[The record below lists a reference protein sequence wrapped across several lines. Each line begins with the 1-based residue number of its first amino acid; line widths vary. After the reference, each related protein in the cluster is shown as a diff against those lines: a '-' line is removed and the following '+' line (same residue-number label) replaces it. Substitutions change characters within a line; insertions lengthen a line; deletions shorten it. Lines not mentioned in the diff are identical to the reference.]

1 LIIYYFKLKVGRNLK
16 LRIKGKKVLV
26 TGAGGFVGSHLVE
39 ALVKKGTRV
48 TALVHY
54 NSRNDWGML
63 EDVGKNALDSV
74 EVIAGDLKDAD
85 CVREA
90 VRDQQ
95 VIFHLGA
102 LIGIPYSYV
111 NPRDVVDTNV
121 NGTLNVLAAALD
133 CGVEK
138 IVHTSTSEIY
148 GTAQYV
154 PMDEKHPVNPQ
165 SPYAA
170 SKLGAD
176 LLALSFYRS
185 FDLPVGVIRPFNVFG
200 PRQSARAVIPSII
213 TQALLKRKIRLG
225 SLYPTRDLTFVKDT
239 VEGFI
244 DFAQS
249 EKTVGQVVN
258 LGSNREA
265 SINQIVTLISD
276 CLGKRIQIQ
285 REKTRIRPDKSEV
298 ERLYSDSGK
307 AKRLFGWQPRTD
319 LKHGMKETVSWFER
333 NLNRYKGDIYN
344 I

>member
-1 LIIYYFKLKVGRNLK
+1 MKV
-16 LRIKGKKVLV
+16 KGKKVLV

-39 ALVKKGTRV
+39 ALVKRD
-48 TALVHY
+48 AIIRAFVHY

-63 EDVGKNALDSV
+63 EDVEKNILNEV
-74 EVIAGDLKDAD
+74 EVVAGDLKDAD

-90 VRDQQ
+90 VCGQQ

-121 NGTLNVLAAALD
+121 NGTLNILTAALD
-133 CGVEK
+133 FGIEK
-138 IVHTSTSEIY
+138 VVHTSTSEIY

-185 FDLPVGVIRPFNVFG
+185 FDLPVGIIRPFNIYG
-200 PRQSARAVIPSII
+200 PRQSARAVIPSVI
-213 TQALLKRKIRLG
+213 TQALLKRKISLG
-225 SLYPTRDLTFVKDT
+225 SVSPTRDLTFVKDSVT
-239 VEGFI
+239 GFI
-244 DFAQS
+244 GFAEC
-249 EKTVGQVVN
+249 EKTVGEVVN
-258 LGSNREA
+258 LGSGLEV
-265 SINQIVTLISD
+265 SINQTISLISN
-276 CLGKRIQIQ
+276 CLGKKIQIKKE
-285 REKTRIRPDKSEV
+285 RKRIRPEKSEV
-298 ERLYSDSGK
+298 ERLFSNSSK
-307 AKRLFGWQPRTD
+307 AKRLFGWQPKTD
-319 LKHGMKETVSWFER
+319 FKQGIEKTISWFEK
-333 NLNRYKGDIYN
+333 NPKRYKADIYN